1 MNSEQNIMQAL
12 RRRRNGLGLTLR
24 DMAQMSGLGI
34 NTLSR
39 MERGQTS
46 PALHTLLL
54 VADILGLE
62 VEVRPR
68 RRLWDRQP
76 GEMKS

>member
-1 MNSEQNIMQAL
+1 MNSEQTIMQML
-12 RRRRNGLGLTLR
+12 HRRRGELGLTLR

-46 PALHTLLL
+46 PALHTLLR

-62 VEVRPR
+62 VVVHPR
-68 RRLWDRQP
+68 RRLSDRQP
-76 GEMKS
+76 EEMKS